1 MSARDIVAI
10 VDDDD
15 RVRYAVEGLLRAA
28 GFRVA
33 AFAAAEEFLQSG
45 DLRATACLIVDL
57 RMPGMS
63 GLELQRRLI
72 DDGHRLPI
80 IIVTAHPDAGA
91 RASALERGAAAF
103 LPKPFDGERLVAA
116 VESAVGRR

>member
-1 MSARDIVAI
+1 MSAREVVAI

-15 RVRYAVEGLLRAA
+15 RVRDAVESLLRSA
-28 GFRVA
+28 GFRAV
-33 AFAAAEEFLQSG
+33 AFASAEEFLRSG
-45 DLRATACLIVDL
+45 DVRVTACLIVDL

-80 IIVTAHPDAGA
+80 IIVTAHPDPEA

-116 VESAVGRR
+116 VESAVGGR